1 MTPDLKYKQ
10 YVLDKLVSDLE
21 GFLVYYNP
29 EFKSWWWIN
38 PDTKEWRFEFKDHG
52 SLYWFYGW
60 GDNFMFKY
68 SLEESEFV
76 EVISRYVEHTLQNG
90 VVNTSLLIFQKHL
103 SVEHTLQNGVVN
115 TRRNII
121 ANTNTVEHILQNGVV
136 NTRKINSSYFNGVEH
151 TIQNGVVNSSPSGR
165 FRKGVEETIENGIV
179 NTQRNFLYK
188 TEDVEET
195 IQNGVFHTAHIYS
208 PLGDRVEH
216 TLENGVINTKQ

>member
-10 YVLDKLVSDLE
+10 YVLNKLVSDLE

-29 EFKSWWWIN
+29 QFKSWWWIN
-38 PDTKEWRFEFKDHG
+38 PDTKEWRFEFKDSG
-52 SLYWFYGW
+52 TLYWFYGW

-90 VVNTSLLIFQKHL
+90 VVNTKLGRQYHKR
-103 SVEHTLQNGVVN
+103 Q
-115 TRRNII
+115 
-121 ANTNTVEHILQNGVV
+121 
-136 NTRKINSSYFNGVEH
+136 VEH

-188 TEDVEET
+188 TEDVE
-195 IQNGVFHTAHIYS
+195 
-208 PLGDRVEH
+208 H
-216 TLENGVINTKQ
+216 TLENGVINTRPNTMDPGFQIDHTLQNGITKIIPTYGGIDDEVIINQTINQ

>member
-52 SLYWFYGW
+52 TLYWFYGW

-90 VVNTSLLIFQKHL
+90 VINTMDITGFNAF
-103 SVEHTLQNGVVN
+103 SVEHTLQNGVINTKLFIGVNLFFVEHTVQNGVVN

-121 ANTNTVEHILQNGVV
+121 ANTNTVEHIL
-136 NTRKINSSYFNGVEH
+136 
-151 TIQNGVVNSSPSGR
+151 QNGVVNSSPSGR

-195 IQNGVFHTAHIYS
+195 IQNGVFHTAHIFS

>member
-10 YVLDKLVSDLE
+10 YVLNKLVSDLE

-52 SLYWFYGW
+52 TLYWFYGW

-90 VVNTSLLIFQKHL
+90 VINTTGVTSAGGYF
-103 SVEHTLQNGVVN
+103 VEHTL
-115 TRRNII
+115 
-121 ANTNTVEHILQNGVV
+121 
-136 NTRKINSSYFNGVEH
+136 
-151 TIQNGVVNSSPSGR
+151 QNGVVNSSPSGR

-195 IQNGVFHTAHIYS
+195 IQNGVFHTAHIFS

>member
-52 SLYWFYGW
+52 TLYWFYGW

-90 VVNTSLLIFQKHL
+90 VINTKLFIGVNLFF
-103 SVEHTLQNGVVN
+103 VEHTVQNGVVN

-121 ANTNTVEHILQNGVV
+121 ANTNTVEHIL
-136 NTRKINSSYFNGVEH
+136 
-151 TIQNGVVNSSPSGR
+151 QNGVVNSSPSGR

-195 IQNGVFHTAHIYS
+195 IQNGVFHTAHIFS

>member
-29 EFKSWWWIN
+29 QFKSWWWIN
-38 PDTKEWRFEFKDHG
+38 PDTKEWRFEFKDSG
-52 SLYWFYGW
+52 TLYWFYGW

-76 EVISRYVEHTLQNG
+76 EVISRYVEHTIQNG
-90 VVNTSLLIFQKHL
+90 VVNTSEGNWITGIK
-103 SVEHTLQNGVVN
+103 VEHTLQKGVINTHPEINGLTGV
-115 TRRNII
+115 
-121 ANTNTVEHILQNGVV
+121 VEHIL
-136 NTRKINSSYFNGVEH
+136 
-151 TIQNGVVNSSPSGR
+151 QNGVVNSSPSGR

-188 TEDVEET
+188 TEDVE
-195 IQNGVFHTAHIYS
+195 
-208 PLGDRVEH
+208 H
-216 TLENGVINTKQ
+216 TLENGVINTRPNTMDPGFQIDHTLQNGITKIIPTYGGIDDEVIINQTINQ